1 MTYQEIVEKLLS
13 DVGASRTTIRLD
25 RPDAVFPVVA
35 EATAPGINSIADATS
50 IDLKAAP
57 TFIFLVEQKRTLV
70 QPDLHNTDVPA
81 PPALLELYGA
91 RAQMVAPVFR
101 DDELVGIVSVH
112 YAPGVREWTPEDIAA
127 IEHAADEVRAQ
138 LD

>member
-1 MTYQEIVEKLLS
+1 MTYQDIVEKLLA

-35 EATAPGINSIADATS
+35 EATAPGINSIAGATS

-57 TFIFLVEQKRTLV
+57 TFIFLAEQKRPLI
-70 QPDLHNTDVPA
+70 QSDLLNTDVPA
-81 PPALLELYGA
+81 PAALIELYGA
-91 RAQMVAPVFR
+91 RAQMVAPILR
-101 DDELVGIVSVH
+101 DDELVGMVSVH
-112 YAPGVREWTPEDIAA
+112 YAPGVRDWTQEEIAA
-127 IEHAADEVRAQ
+127 IEQAAEQVRAQ

>member
-1 MTYQEIVEKLLS
+1 MTYQDIVEKLLA

-35 EATAPGINSIADATS
+35 EATAPGINSIAGATS

-57 TFIFLVEQKRTLV
+57 TFIFLAEQKRPLI
-70 QPDLHNTDVPA
+70 QSDLLNTDVP
-81 PPALLELYGA
+81 PPSALIELYGA
-91 RAQMVAPVFR
+91 RAQMVAPILR
-101 DDELVGIVSVH
+101 DDELVGMVSVH
-112 YAPGVREWTPEDIAA
+112 YAPGVRDWTSEDIAA
-127 IEHAADEVRAQ
+127 LEQAVEQVQAQ

>member
-1 MTYQEIVEKLLS
+1 MTCQEIVEKLLA
-13 DVGASRTTIRLD
+13 DTGASRTTIRLD

-57 TFIFLVEQKRTLV
+57 TFVFLAEEKRPLI
-70 QPDLHNTDVPA
+70 QPDLLDTDVPA

-91 RAQMVAPVFR
+91 RAQMLAPILR
-101 DDELVGIVSVH
+101 DDELVGILSVH
-112 YAPGVREWTPEDIAA
+112 YAPGPREWTPEDVATLEQAA
-127 IEHAADEVRAQ
+127 EQIQAQ

>member
-1 MTYQEIVEKLLS
+1 MTCQEIVEKLLA
-13 DVGASRTTIRLD
+13 DTGASRTTIRLD

-57 TFIFLVEQKRTLV
+57 TFVFLAEEKRPLI
-70 QPDLHNTDVPA
+70 QPDLLDTDVPA
-81 PPALLELYGA
+81 PAALIELYGA
-91 RAQMVAPVFR
+91 RAQMLAPILR
-101 DDELVGIVSVH
+101 DDELVGILSVH
-112 YAPGVREWTPEDIAA
+112 YAPGTREWTAEDIAA
-127 IEHAADEVRAQ
+127 LEQAAEQVQAQ

>member
-1 MTYQEIVEKLLS
+1 MTYQNIVEKLLA

-35 EATAPGINSIADATS
+35 EATAPGINSIAGATS

-57 TFIFLVEQKRTLV
+57 TFIFLAEQKRTLI
-70 QPDLHNTDVPA
+70 QSDLLNTDVPA
-81 PPALLELYGA
+81 PAALIELYGA
-91 RAQMVAPVFR
+91 RAQMVAPILR
-101 DDELVGIVSVH
+101 DDELVGMVSVH
-112 YAPGVREWTPEDIAA
+112 YAPGVRDWTQEDIAA
-127 IEHAADEVRAQ
+127 IEQAAEQVRAQ